1 MKQILGFT
9 KDLNEKV
16 VERLSHESK
25 KDNTVNAEMSL
36 ENFTRLQCMVT
47 MFLREAEQ
55 KKEDAV
61 ATHQLYLEL
70 AEALD
75 SIALWSVP
83 QTLKRPSSMS
93 TKANYAGKDMLEGLK
108 QEKTKD
114 FY

>member
-1 MKQILGFT
+1 MNNMKQIIGFT

-16 VERLSHESK
+16 FESLSHESK
-25 KDNTVNAEMSL
+25 KDNTVCAEMSL
-36 ENFTRLQCMVT
+36 ENFTRLQCMVR

-75 SIALWSVP
+75 SIEL
-83 QTLKRPSSMS
+83 
-93 TKANYAGKDMLEGLK
+93 
-108 QEKTKD
+108 
-114 FY
+114 